1 MKPNFALTLSFD
13 GIGLLHRVQG
23 GWHLVGE
30 VRLDAAD
37 LTADLAEL
45 SAKARALNPTGLR
58 TKLVIPDEQIKYM
71 AFETAERGVS
81 RIEALVREA
90 LDGATPYALRELSW
104 DWSVRG
110 NVVHVAAVARETLA
124 EAEEFAT
131 EHKFN
136 PLCFV
141 AMPDEAAFA
150 AEPFFGETKYAARV
164 LGPDEAIDRETEIIR
179 VIGAAR
185 LPEPEPVPPEAA
197 PGPVAGIAPADA
209 VAAPAPPTAP
219 APTRPAAETPEKAS
233 TPPPTVD
240 TPADTA
246 NAPERETAPDAGAP
260 GAGGKRGRGGKK
272 KRKAKPDAA
281 AGAGS
286 DDKAAAFATSR
297 DHRAPPPLDGASR
310 EVPLPKARFSAPPAV
325 KEPEPDTQPKLSV
338 PKAPPPA
345 TPTAAPVSVPVSEP
359 VSEPA
364 SEPVAPPAPAAS
376 TPSGDKPGKSAGA
389 AIGAF
394 LSRRGPARTKAPDTT
409 TPRPPAS
416 QVTPPEPQP
425 LASSGT
431 LNEAQRMTVFG
442 ARRSDDAPARQP
454 RYMAL
459 ILTALLLLFLV
470 AVAAWSALVLDDG
483 ISGLF
488 RSSEP
493 VQTAG
498 DETPPADEPV
508 AALPAEESSA
518 PAATR
523 PQPRPRAEAVTDELP
538 ADEVRARYAAT
549 GIWQLAPD
557 PPEAPGTT
565 SRRDLYRTQPDDQPR
580 FAALSAVPG
589 ADALTPSPLPPS
601 PGTPPPAQARFDLD
615 ERGFIAATPDGV
627 VTPDGI
633 TVIAGAPPI
642 TPPPTPPRA
651 SAVVLDDPAAAAP
664 EAPETRPRLRPASLA
679 AREDDAE
686 TPAATEDNDAA
697 TPPDPQDD
705 IERALREATEESS
718 ATSLRPRLR
727 PANFAARV
735 EQVRQ
740 ATAEPV
746 HADQQMSVPIPSTA
760 SVARAATET
769 NQISLRK
776 VNLIGVYGSPGDR
789 RALVRMA
796 NGRYRKV
803 EVGDQL
809 DGGQVAAI
817 GDDELHYVKRGRT
830 VVLKMPRG

>member
-30 VRLDAAD
+30 VKLDTAD

-45 SAKARALNPTGLR
+45 ATKARALNPTGLR
-58 TKLVIPDEQIKYM
+58 TKIIIPDEQIKYM
-71 AFETAERGVS
+71 AFETAERDVS
-81 RIEALVREA
+81 KIEALVRKA

-110 NVVHVAAVARETLA
+110 NVVHVAAVARETLV
-124 EAEEFAT
+124 EAEQFAT
-131 EHKFN
+131 EHNFN

-141 AMPDEAAFA
+141 AMPDEASFA

-164 LGPDEAIDRETEIIR
+164 LGPDEVIDRETEVIR
-179 VIGAAR
+179 VIGAAH

-197 PGPVAGIAPADA
+197 PGPVADIPPVDAPVESAPPPAPQPPPAPAESVTEKTGKD
-209 VAAPAPPTAP
+209 TAP
-219 APTRPAAETPEKAS
+219 AADQTTDKTAGETGAPEPETALAVGTPDTGDTRGQDSKKHKAKAGKTGSPEKA
-233 TPPPTVD
+233 V
-240 TPADTA
+240 
-246 NAPERETAPDAGAP
+246 
-260 GAGGKRGRGGKK
+260 
-272 KRKAKPDAA
+272 
-281 AGAGS
+281 
-286 DDKAAAFATSR
+286 AFASSR
-297 DHRAPPPLDGASR
+297 DHDTPPPLDGASR
-310 EVPLPKARFSAPPAV
+310 DVPLPKARFSAPPAV
-325 KEPEPDTQPKLSV
+325 KKPRPDTQPKLTV
-338 PKAPPPA
+338 PKAPPSGTPA
-345 TPTAAPVSVPVSEP
+345 EPVAAAPV
-359 VSEPA
+359 
-364 SEPVAPPAPAAS
+364 PAPAA
-376 TPSGDKPGKSAGA
+376 PSAPPATKPPREKPGKSAGA

-394 LSRRGPARTKAPDTT
+394 LSRRGTARAKVPDIAAPLPPVSQSTT
-409 TPRPPAS
+409 
-416 QVTPPEPQP
+416 PEPQP

-442 ARRSDDAPARQP
+442 ARRNEDTPTHQP

-470 AVAAWSALVLDDG
+470 AVAAWSALKLDNG
-483 ISGLF
+483 VAGLF

-493 VQTAG
+493 AQIASDDTAP
-498 DETPPADEPV
+498 EDEPV
-508 AALPAEESSA
+508 TALPAEESGASA
-518 PAATR
+518 ITR
-523 PQPRPRAEAVTDELP
+523 PPPLPRAEAVTDELP

-549 GIWQLAPD
+549 GIWQLAPQ

-565 SRRDLYRTQPDDQPR
+565 SRRDIYRTGTDEQPR
-580 FAALSAVPG
+580 FAALKGMPG
-589 ADALTPSPLPPS
+589 ADALMPSPLPPS
-601 PGTPPPAQARFDLD
+601 PGVPPPAQARFDLD

-664 EAPETRPRLRPASLA
+664 EAPEIRPRLRPASVTGRA
-679 AREDDAE
+679 AGADGAGDDE
-686 TPAATEDNDAA
+686 AT
-697 TPPDPQDD
+697 TTDPQDD

-727 PANFAARV
+727 PASFAARV
-735 EQVRQ
+735 EQARQ
-740 ATAEPV
+740 AAAAEPV
-746 HADQQMSVPIPSTA
+746 HADQQMSIPIPSTA
-760 SVARAATET
+760 SVARAATEA

-789 RALVRMA
+789 RALIRLA

-803 EVGDQL
+803 EVGDRV